1 MIAINFN
8 NIAEKIP
15 ELKTIMENGE
25 EIILE
30 DSGHPIAKIVPFH
43 QPKTRKLGGEEGKI
57 WISEDFNEPLP
68 EDMLKEFY
76 K

>member
-1 MIAINFN
+1 MVAMNFDSLIN
-8 NIAEKIP
+8 KID
-15 ELKTIMENGE
+15 EIKSIMAKGE

-43 QPKTRKLGGEEGKI
+43 LPKKRKLGGEAGKI
-57 WISEDFNEPLP
+57 WISEDFNDPLP
-68 EDMLKEFY
+68 EDILKEFY